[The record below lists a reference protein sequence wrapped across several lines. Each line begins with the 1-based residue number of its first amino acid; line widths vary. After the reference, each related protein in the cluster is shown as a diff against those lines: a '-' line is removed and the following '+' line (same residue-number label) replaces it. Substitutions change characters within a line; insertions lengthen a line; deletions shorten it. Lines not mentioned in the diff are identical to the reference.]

1 MRTDPM
7 PPIQIQRQP
16 GTPADFPLPS
26 RAHATD
32 AGLDLRACLPPGREV
47 EVHSG
52 RVYSQPASGSGVY
65 LPPGARAAIPCGFAF
80 SIPDGFEGQ
89 LRPRS
94 GLSLRTGYRVH
105 LGTIDA
111 SYRGEVRIIIE
122 AGPGGMTIRHGDRIA
137 QMVIA
142 PVSLAGVVEV
152 ESLPESARGVGG
164 FGSTG

>member
-1 MRTDPM
+1 MT
-7 PPIQIQRQP
+7 PIPIQRQP
-16 GTPADFPLPS
+16 GTPADFPLPA

-32 AGLDLRACLPPGREV
+32 AGLDLRACLPPGWPV
-47 EVHSG
+47 KMHGG
-52 RVYSQPASGSGVY
+52 RARDLVGAHPVGGSGIY

-80 SIPDGFEGQ
+80 AIPDGFEGQ

-122 AGPGGMTIRHGDRIA
+122 AGPGGMTISHGDRIA

>member
-1 MRTDPM
+1 MT
-7 PPIQIQRQP
+7 PIPILRQP
-16 GTPADFPLPS
+16 STPADFPVPS

-32 AGLDLRACLPPGREV
+32 AGLDLRACLPDGLEV
-47 EVHSG
+47 YGYSGHQRARRKYEATSG
-52 RVYSQPASGSGVY
+52 RVYLG
-65 LPPGARAAIPCGFAF
+65 PGERAAIPCGFAF
-80 SIPDGFEGQ
+80 AIPDGYEGQ

-111 SYRGEVRIIIE
+111 SYRGEVRIIVE
-122 AGPGGMTIRHGDRIA
+122 AGPGGMTISHGDRIA
-137 QMVIA
+137 QLVIA

-152 ESLPESARGVGG
+152 ESLPESERGVGG